1 MVNDRPKRSP
11 LLWALLACFCHV
23 SGSIEA
29 HWNSTE
35 LTRSEPSYAFGRRM
49 LSKATPDEDTSHGCT
64 LSSCNGLDLLSAIKK
79 DFKPWSDKGGITA
92 RDIDAAEKSLSKVE
106 GYIRVSIIDG

>member
-1 MVNDRPKRSP
+1 MVNDRPIRSS
-11 LLWALLACFCHV
+11 LLWALLACFCNV
-23 SGSIEA
+23 SGSIKA
-29 HWNSTE
+29 HWNNTALDGSDLSDIYE
-35 LTRSEPSYAFGRRM
+35 RRK
-49 LSKATPDEDTSHGCT
+49 LSKTTEEDTSYGCT